1 MKTNYDQIVQEAAEK
16 VFASM
21 EYRVQPEQ
29 LQQLKKA
36 FEFAREAHKEQRRKS
51 GEPYIIHPISV
62 AMIAAEELML
72 DTNSVTASFLHDVV
86 EDTPYTIEDISN
98 RFGEDVAYLVDM
110 VTKRKKATY
119 RMSKQVD
126 NYEQLLE
133 SVQYDIRALMVKLA
147 DRLHNMRTL
156 DSMRPDKQMKIAG
169 ETDYF
174 YAPLA
179 NRLGLFDVK
188 TDLENL
194 SFKFRCGLEY
204 TDIVLMLDK
213 DMKDNKE
220 RLKAFTDRIEQILSD
235 NGITARAEVF
245 WRKPY
250 SLWRRMK
257 SQEKDFWH
265 LDNRYYVR
273 VTWMTTPSDLPTET
287 PPDLPT
293 GEGKPSG
300 CFCPPPVGELEGVG
314 SDKNVCLR
322 IYSLLTDVF
331 QEKPGSFVNQIDQ
344 AKENS
349 YKSINI
355 MLLSGEGVWEDV
367 QICSEKMVNE
377 SRFGCLA
384 EVAERAITRHVGN
397 DVSHENVT
405 QWLEKFRK
413 ILKEIATESEGQQF
427 IESVKTSL
435 YYDDVLVFTPKGQ
448 GIILP
453 KGATALDFAFEL
465 HTDIGMHAKY
475 ARING
480 KLSSIKTELKR
491 GDCVEIGVD
500 ENSSLVGRSGGVE
513 WLNHVCTFKAKRQL
527 RRHFAAQ
534 LAKQQFNRCPHCL
547 PLPGG
552 ETIGFRDEDGSI
564 TMHRRNCPEAIRL
577 ASKLGDSIVD
587 TPFPEDPDAQYPVSI
602 TIKAIDRYHFL
613 IDVVDMITND
623 LHLCIDSLHTVTRD
637 DIIDLTVVFFVHSVR
652 ELVLSMK
659 QLYTIEGVDEVR
671 QNLA

>member
-1 MKTNYDQIVQEAAEK
+1 METNYDKIVQEAADK

-21 EYRVQPEQ
+21 EYRVQPQQ
-29 LQQLKKA
+29 LQQLNDA

-86 EDTPYTIEDISN
+86 EDTPYTVEDIKE
-98 RFGEDVAYLVDM
+98 RFGDDVAFLVDI
-110 VTKRKKATY
+110 VTKRKKDTY

-133 SVQYDIRALMVKLA
+133 SVQYDIRALMIKLA

-156 DSMRPDKQMKIAG
+156 DSMRTDKQMKIAG

-194 SFKFRCGLEY
+194 SFKFRCGMEY

-213 DMKDNKE
+213 DVKDNTE
-220 RLKAFTDRIEQILSD
+220 RLKTFTDKIESILSS
-235 NGITARAEVF
+235 NGITAKAEIF

-250 SLWRRMK
+250 SLWRRMQT
-257 SQEKDFWH
+257 QEKDFWH
-265 LDNRYYVR
+265 LDNRYYIR
-273 VTWMTTPSDLPTET
+273 VTWTDCVDKALSE
-287 PPDLPT
+287 
-293 GEGKPSG
+293 
-300 CFCPPPVGELEGVG
+300 
-314 SDKNVCLR
+314 KNVCIR

-355 MLLSGEGVWEDV
+355 MLLSEKGVWEDV

-413 ILKEIATESEGQQF
+413 ILKEIASESQKQSF

-435 YYDDVLVFTPKGQ
+435 YYDDVLIFTPKGQ

-465 HTDIGMHAKY
+465 HSDIGMHAKY

-480 KLSSIKTELKR
+480 KLSSVKTELKR
-491 GDCVEIGVD
+491 GDCVEIGTD
-500 ENSSLVGRSGGVE
+500 ESYSPKSE
-513 WLNHVCTFKAKRQL
+513 WLNHVCTYKAKRHL

-564 TMHRRNCPEAIRL
+564 TMHRRNCPEAIRI
-577 ASKLGDSIVD
+577 ASKLGDTIVD

-602 TIKAIDRYHFL
+602 SIKAIDRYHFL
-613 IDVVDMITND
+613 IDVVDMITNE

-637 DIIDLTVVFFVHSVR
+637 DIVDLTVVFFVHSVR

-659 QLYTIEGVDEVR
+659 QLYTIDGVDEVK
-671 QNLA
+671 QNIDKV

>member
-1 MKTNYDQIVQEAAEK
+1 METNYDQIVQEAAEK

-21 EYRVQPEQ
+21 EYRVQPQQ
-29 LQQLKKA
+29 LQQLMGA

-72 DTNSVTASFLHDVV
+72 DTNSVIASFLHDVV
-86 EDTPYTIEDISN
+86 EDTHYTIEDIKDL
-98 RFGEDVAYLVDM
+98 FGEDVAYLVDM
-110 VTKRKKATY
+110 VTKRKKDSY
-119 RMSKQVD
+119 KMSKQVD

-133 SVQYDIRALMVKLA
+133 SVQYDIRALMVKIA

-194 SFKFRCGLEY
+194 SFKFRCGMEY
-204 TDIVLMLDK
+204 TDIALMLEK
-213 DMKDNKE
+213 DMQDNEE
-220 RLKAFTDRIEQILSD
+220 RLKAFTDKIESILSG

-265 LDNRYYVR
+265 IDNRYYVR
-273 VTWMTTPSDLPTET
+273 VTWTDCADKALSE
-287 PPDLPT
+287 
-293 GEGKPSG
+293 
-300 CFCPPPVGELEGVG
+300 
-314 SDKNVCLR
+314 KNVCIR

-384 EVAERAITRHVGN
+384 EVAERAITRHVGK

-405 QWLEKFRK
+405 VWLEKFRN
-413 ILKEIATESEGQQF
+413 ILKEIAAESHKQSF
-427 IESVKTSL
+427 MESVKTSL
-435 YYDDVLVFTPKGQ
+435 YYDDVLIFTPKGR
-448 GIILP
+448 GVIMP

-465 HTDIGMHAKY
+465 HSDIGMHAKY
-475 ARING
+475 ARVNG
-480 KLSSIKTELKR
+480 KLSSVKTVLKR

-500 ENSSLVGRSGGVE
+500 ENYTPKAD
-513 WLNHVCTFKAKRQL
+513 WLHNVCTYKAKRYL
-527 RRHFAAQ
+527 RRHFADQ

-564 TMHRRNCPEAIRL
+564 TMHRRNCPDAIRI
-577 ASKLGDSIVD
+577 ASKLGDTIVD
-587 TPFPEDPDAQYPVSI
+587 TPFPEDPDTQYPVSI
-602 TIKAIDRYHFL
+602 SIKAIDRYHFL
-613 IDVVDMITND
+613 IDVVDMITNE

-637 DIIDLTVVFFVHSVR
+637 EIVDLTVVFYVHSVR
-652 ELVLSMK
+652 ELVMSMK
-659 QLYTIEGVDEVR
+659 QLYTINGVDEVK
-671 QNLA
+671 QNLEDSSR

>member
-1 MKTNYDQIVQEAAEK
+1 MVNYDQIVQEAAHK

-29 LQQLKKA
+29 LQQLKDA
-36 FEFAREAHKEQRRKS
+36 FEFARDAHKEQRRKS
-51 GEPYIIHPISV
+51 GEPYIIHPIAV

-86 EDTPYTIEDISN
+86 EDTPYTIEDIKE
-98 RFGEDVAYLVDM
+98 RFGDDVAYLVDM
-110 VTKRKKATY
+110 VTKRKKDTY

-156 DSMRPDKQMKIAG
+156 ASMRPDKQMKIAG

-179 NRLGLFDVK
+179 NRLGLYDVK

-213 DMKDNKE
+213 DMQDNKD
-220 RLKAFTDRIEQILSD
+220 RLKVFTDKIEQILSY

-257 SQEKDFWH
+257 NQEKDFWH

-273 VTWMTTPSDLPTET
+273 ITWTDCSDKSLSE
-287 PPDLPT
+287 
-293 GEGKPSG
+293 
-300 CFCPPPVGELEGVG
+300 
-314 SDKNVCLR
+314 KNVCIL

-413 ILKEIATESEGQQF
+413 ILKEIASESQKQSF

-435 YYDDVLVFTPKGQ
+435 YYDDVLIFTPKGR

-465 HTDIGMHAKY
+465 HSDIGMHAKY

-480 KLSSIKTELKR
+480 KLSSIKTVLKQ
-491 GDCVEIGVD
+491 GDCVEIGTGD
-500 ENSSLVGRSGGVE
+500 SLPRSGAGGLE
-513 WLNHVCTFKAKRQL
+513 WLNHVCTFKAKRHL

-564 TMHRRNCPEAIRL
+564 TMHRRNCPDAIRI
-577 ASKLGDSIVD
+577 ASKLGDTIVD

-602 TIKAIDRYHFL
+602 SIKAIDRYHFL
-613 IDVVDMITND
+613 IDVVDMITNE

-637 DIIDLTVVFFVHSVR
+637 EIVDLTVVFFVHSVR
-652 ELVLSMK
+652 ELVMSMK

-671 QNLA
+671 QNIDKI

>member
-1 MKTNYDQIVQEAAEK
+1 MVNYDQIVQEAANK

-21 EYRVQPEQ
+21 EYRVQPQQ
-29 LQQLKKA
+29 LQQLKDA
-36 FEFAREAHKEQRRKS
+36 FVFAREAHKEQRRKS

-86 EDTPYTIEDISN
+86 EDTPYTIEDIKE
-98 RFGEDVAYLVDM
+98 RFGDDVAYLVDM
-110 VTKRKKATY
+110 VTKRKKETY

-156 DSMRPDKQMKIAG
+156 DSMRTDKQMKIAG

-194 SFKFRCGLEY
+194 SFKFRCGMEY
-204 TDIVLMLDK
+204 TDITLMLDK
-213 DMKDNKE
+213 DMRDNKE
-220 RLKAFTDRIEQILSD
+220 RLKVFTDQIEQILSD
-235 NGITARAEVF
+235 NGITASAEVF

-257 SQEKDFWH
+257 NQEKDFWH

-273 VTWMTTPSDLPTET
+273 ITWTDCSDKSLSE
-287 PPDLPT
+287 
-293 GEGKPSG
+293 
-300 CFCPPPVGELEGVG
+300 
-314 SDKNVCLR
+314 KNVCIL

-413 ILKEIATESEGQQF
+413 ILKEIASESQKQSF

-435 YYDDVLVFTPKGQ
+435 YYDDVLIFTPKGR

-465 HTDIGMHAKY
+465 HSDIGMHAKY

-480 KLSSIKTELKR
+480 KLSSIKTVLKQ
-491 GDCVEIGVD
+491 GDCVEIGTGD
-500 ENSSLVGRSGGVE
+500 SLPRSGAGGLE
-513 WLNHVCTFKAKRQL
+513 WLNHVCTFKAKRHL

-564 TMHRRNCPEAIRL
+564 TMHRRNCPEAIRI
-577 ASKLGDSIVD
+577 ASKLGDTIVD

-602 TIKAIDRYHFL
+602 SIKAIDRYHFL

-637 DIIDLTVVFFVHSVR
+637 EIVDLTVVFFVHSVR
-652 ELVLSMK
+652 ELVMSMK

-671 QNLA
+671 QNIDKI

>member
-1 MKTNYDQIVQEAAEK
+1 METNYDQIVQEAAEK

-21 EYRVQPEQ
+21 EYRVQPQQ
-29 LQQLKKA
+29 LQQLKDA
-36 FEFAREAHKEQRRKS
+36 FEFARDAHKEQRRKS

-72 DTNSVTASFLHDVV
+72 DTNSVIASFLHDVV
-86 EDTPYTIEDISN
+86 EDTDYTIEDIKE
-98 RFGEDVAYLVDM
+98 RFGDDVAYLVDM
-110 VTKRKKATY
+110 VTKRKKDTY

-174 YAPLA
+174 YAPIA

-220 RLKAFTDRIEQILSD
+220 RLKVFTDKIESILSA

-257 SQEKDFWH
+257 NQEKDFWH

-273 VTWMTTPSDLPTET
+273 VTWTDCADKTLSE
-287 PPDLPT
+287 
-293 GEGKPSG
+293 
-300 CFCPPPVGELEGVG
+300 
-314 SDKNVCLR
+314 KNVCIS
-322 IYSLLTDVF
+322 IYSLLTDAF

-355 MLLSGEGVWEDV
+355 MLLSGKGVWEDV

-413 ILKEIATESEGQQF
+413 ILKEIASESQGQQF

-435 YYDDVLVFTPKGQ
+435 YYDDVLIFTPDGR

-480 KLSSIKTELKR
+480 KLSSIKTILKR
-491 GDCVEIGVD
+491 GDCVEIGTGD
-500 ENSSLVGRSGGVE
+500 SLPLSGGAGGGLE
-513 WLNHVCTFKAKRQL
+513 WLNHVRTFKAKRQL

-534 LAKQQFNRCPHCL
+534 LARQQFNRCPHCL

-577 ASKLGDSIVD
+577 ASKHGDSIVD
-587 TPFPEDPDAQYPVSI
+587 TPFPEDPDTQYPVSI
-602 TIKAIDRYHFL
+602 SIKAIDRYHFL

-637 DIIDLTVVFFVHSVR
+637 DIVELTVVFFVHSVR

-659 QLYTIEGVDEVR
+659 QLYTIDGVDEVR
-671 QNLA
+671 QNFD